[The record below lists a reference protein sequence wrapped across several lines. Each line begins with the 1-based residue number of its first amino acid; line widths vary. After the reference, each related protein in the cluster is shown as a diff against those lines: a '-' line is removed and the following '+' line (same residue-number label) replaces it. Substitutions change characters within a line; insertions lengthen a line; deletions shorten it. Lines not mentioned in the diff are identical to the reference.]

1 MRRSRLRSHHHVS
14 LKPRVC
20 GWLAVLLLLPSLP
33 INVHADA
40 LGRHEQVGRDT
51 YLGGSYIELG
61 ISGSGTLGTS
71 TSSPAGF
78 HPGTLRKSIG
88 LNTDSDGY
96 DTGKDMTSG
105 DYVLP
110 GSPSEGFTVGY
121 RSGPKT
127 STKTFTTEEQNGSNE
142 VPGTT
147 EDISTEEQLAAKTSG
162 TTLDKAIGVE
172 QTISFKPGDPFYKTT
187 IHLTNTSVTAS
198 VYDVHYMRFLD
209 PDMDADLNGDNST
222 INWVPSN
229 PPQDPDA
236 IVAAIGNKS
245 DNVFMYVASDPRAQA
260 SVGFSRDPYSEPAFR
275 SGGGTHIAAQ
285 ASDDW
290 LTLAFDAGNLKPG
303 ETTELVFY
311 SSVDPDMN
319 GALAAIHADY
329 TTAMNDAPTDV
340 TLAGD
345 TLTWDAQPGT
355 AVGQFSAVTEDTYA
369 PMIYT
374 LVNGENDKDNRYF
387 AIRNNRLETA
397 APLTPG
403 VNSYSIRVRATGPKG
418 GMLEKVFTVH
428 AQAPDR
434 KTELTSLSLENGSLA
449 PSFQRDVTSYEV
461 NMNAGADHVTVFA
474 SVYDPDTTLSVNG
487 VSVTDQVYGTQL
499 LKYSE
504 PLSSNL
510 STLEFRVTAPNG
522 KYKTYTLQVNV
533 AAEAPAAKPEELP
546 AAETPT
552 SSEPSGPAIVPA
564 PVSSAPESEFPA
576 PVTTAPIGATPVLPV
591 PASTPTSDTYIAPG
605 PPVTITFPFVPV
617 VPADPGAPTPV
628 FADGGSGGGAS
639 RLDDVIPSASS
650 VEKAPATD
658 TKRSNSTKSDST
670 VKKTVSTSG
679 YVQGYQDGT
688 FRPDQQVTR
697 AELSVMLERLLN
709 GSESEGAA
717 STSFK
722 DVPST
727 YWASGGIQLIQS
739 YGWMKGYP
747 DGSFQPGKAM
757 TRAEL
762 ASLIARWKELDTTVD
777 NTASAQASDLN
788 DTWAAAYI
796 QQVLNAGWMQGYPDG
811 KFYPDK
817 PVTRAEVVTVLNH
830 LQDIPADT
838 ATTATSW
845 KDVSTKHWAY
855 DAINKASH

>member
-71 TSSPAGF
+71 SDSPAGF
-78 HPGTLRKSIG
+78 HPGQLRKTIG

-121 RSGPKT
+121 RSGPKA
-127 STKTFTTEEQNGSNE
+127 SPKTFTTEEQNGSIE

-260 SVGFSRDPYSEPAFR
+260 SVGFSRNPYSEPAFR
-275 SGGGTHIAAQ
+275 SDGGTHIAAA

-290 LTLAFDAGNLKPG
+290 VTLAFDAGNLKPG

-329 TTAMNDAPTDV
+329 TTAMNDAPADV
-340 TLAGD
+340 TLDGD

-355 AVGQFSAVTEDTYA
+355 AVGQFSSVTDDTYA
-369 PMIYT
+369 SMIYT
-374 LVNGENDKDNRYF
+374 LVNGENDTDNRYF
-387 AIRNNRLETA
+387 AIRNNRLETN

-418 GMLEKVFTVH
+418 GMLEKAFTIR

-434 KTELTSLSLENGSLA
+434 KTELTSLSLENGSLT
-449 PSFQRDVTSYEV
+449 PSFQRDVTSYEA
-461 NMNAGADHVTVFA
+461 NMNAGADRVTVFA
-474 SVYDPDTTLSVNG
+474 SVYDPDTALSVNG
-487 VSVTDQVYGTQL
+487 VSVTEQVYGTQL

-504 PLSSNL
+504 PLSSDL
-510 STLEFRVTAPNG
+510 TRLEFRVTAPNG
-522 KYKTYTLQVNV
+522 KYKTYTLQVN
-533 AAEAPAAKPEELP
+533 A
-546 AAETPT
+546 AAETPVVKPEENPAT
-552 SSEPSGPAIVPA
+552 EAPSEPAAAPA
-564 PVSSAPESEFPA
+564 PVSSEPESVFPA
-576 PVTTAPIGATPVLPV
+576 PVNNTPIVPQPGLPAPAP
-591 PASTPTSDTYIAPG
+591 TPTSDTYIAPG

-617 VPADPGAPTPV
+617 VPVDPGTPAPV
-628 FADGGSGGGAS
+628 FAGGGSGGGAS
-639 RLDDVIPSASS
+639 RLDDVIPSASYS
-650 VEKAPATD
+650 AETAPAAD
-658 TKRSNSTKSDST
+658 TKRSNTKFENA
-670 VKKTVSTSG
+670 VKKSAASSG
-679 YVQGYQDGT
+679 YIQGYQDGT

-709 GSESEGAA
+709 GSESEGTA

-777 NTASAQASDLN
+777 SSSSVQASDLN
-788 DTWAAAYI
+788 DSWAAAYI

-830 LQDIPADT
+830 LQDMTADHT
-838 ATTATSW
+838 TTAASW
-845 KDVSTKHWAY
+845 KDVSAKHWAY

>member
-1 MRRSRLRSHHHVS
+1 MRRSRLRSQHHVS
-14 LKPRVC
+14 LKPHVC

-33 INVHADA
+33 VNVHADA
-40 LGRHEQVGRDT
+40 LARHEQVGRDT

-71 TSSPAGF
+71 SDSPAGF
-78 HPGTLRKSIG
+78 HPGPLRKTIG

-96 DTGKDMTSG
+96 DTGKEMTSG

-121 RSGPKT
+121 RTAPKA
-127 STKTFTTEEQNGSNE
+127 SPQSFTNEEQNGSIE

-147 EDISTEEQLAAKTSG
+147 EDISTEEQLAAKTTG
-162 TTLDKAIGVE
+162 ATLDKAIGVE

-187 IHLTNTSVTAS
+187 IHLTNTNVTAS

-236 IVAAIGNKS
+236 IAAAIGNKS

-260 SVGFSRDPYSEPAFR
+260 SIGFSRNPYSEPAFR
-275 SGGGTHIAAQ
+275 AAGGIHVAAA

-290 LTLAFDAGNLKPG
+290 LTLAFDAGNLEPG

-311 SSVDPDMN
+311 SSLDPDMN

-329 TTAMNDAPTDV
+329 NTALNDAPADV
-340 TLAGD
+340 TLSGD

-369 PMIYT
+369 PIIYT
-374 LVNGENDKDNRYF
+374 LVNGENDRDNKFF
-387 AIRNNRLETA
+387 AIRNNRLETN

-403 VNSYSIRVRATGPKG
+403 VSSYSIRVRATGPKG
-418 GMLEKVFTVH
+418 GMLEKAFTIH

-434 KTELTSLSLENGSLA
+434 KTELTSLSLVNGSLT
-449 PSFQRDVTSYEV
+449 PMFQRDVTSYEA
-461 NMNAGADHVTVFA
+461 NMNAGAEEITVFA

-487 VSVTDQVYGTQL
+487 VTVTEQVYGTQQ

-504 PLSSNL
+504 PLSSSL
-510 STLEFRVTAPNG
+510 TALDLQVTGPNG
-522 KYKTYTLQVNV
+522 KFKTYTIKVN
-533 AAEAPAAKPEELP
+533 AAAKPEETP
-546 AAETPT
+546 AADTPVQ
-552 SSEPSGPAIVPA
+552 SEPALPEASEPAASTPVTAVPAGPQPTVPA
-564 PVSSAPESEFPA
+564 P
-576 PVTTAPIGATPVLPV
+576 
-591 PASTPTSDTYIAPG
+591 TPTSDTYIVPG
-605 PPVTITFPFVPV
+605 PPVTITFPFIPIVPV
-617 VPADPGAPTPV
+617 DPGAPAPV
-628 FADGGSGGGAS
+628 FAGGGGGGGGAS
-639 RLDDVIPSASS
+639 RLDDIVPTGSASS
-650 VEKAPATD
+650 ETAAPAAD
-658 TKRSNSTKSDST
+658 SKRSKSGNT
-670 VKKTVSTSG
+670 AKKSVTTSG
-679 YVQGYQDGT
+679 YIQGYADGT

-709 GSESEGAA
+709 GSESVGTA

-722 DVPST
+722 DVPAT

-747 DGSFQPGKAM
+747 DGSFQPSKAM

-762 ASLIARWKELDTTVD
+762 ASLIARWKELDTAADSNSSV
-777 NTASAQASDLN
+777 QASDLN
-788 DTWAAAYI
+788 GTWAAAYI
-796 QQVLNAGWMQGYPDG
+796 QQVVSAGWMQGYPDG

-817 PVTRAEVVTVLNH
+817 PITRAEIVTVLNR
-830 LQDIPADT
+830 LQDSSTDN
-838 ATTATSW
+838 ATTAALW
-845 KDVSTKHWAY
+845 KDVPAKHWAY